1 MEESVEEKGS
11 AAETGESSASPE
23 VKDHGVERNYKRL
36 LAERKRD
43 KDVIGDLQ
51 AKLEGMQ
58 TNVLQAEGKKDELVA
73 TYKSRSEAKE
83 KELKEVRGAYAWK
96 TVESEVTKA
105 LLESGCS
112 KPKNIIKLESDSVAG
127 LADHM
132 DRTTFKI
139 DSEIL
144 KELVESAKVS
154 HPEYFSKG
162 RVPVSDAVPTNIVES
177 KQTINLKEI
186 AGNEE
191 ARRAYL
197 AKLIGDKE

>member
-11 AAETGESSASPE
+11 AAESEESSASSE

-73 TYKSRSEAKE
+73 TYKSRSEARE
-83 KELKEVRGAYAWK
+83 KELNEVRGAYAWK

-105 LLESGCS
+105 LLGSGCS
-112 KPKNIIKLESDSVAG
+112 KPKNVIKLEAEGISG

-132 DRTTFKI
+132 DRETFQI
-139 DSEIL
+139 DGDVL
-144 KELVESAKVS
+144 KELVEVAKLS

-162 RVPVSDAVPTNIVES
+162 RVPVADAVPTNIVE
-177 KQTINLKEI
+177 KTQTINLKEI

-197 AKLIGDKE
+197 AKLFSSKE